1 MIWILLSLSKKA
13 KKQVIHALNLTH
25 DSSIHYIEVVDLENI
40 VLSEDN
46 IFFIE
51 TNNRLAEFHARVL
64 CAFESAAI
72 HNPLKKVWFAYR
84 VTAKDLNLIAC
95 SRKLIGLSFMLL
107 YGHLFLCTVLS
118 DSP

>member
-1 MIWILLSLSKKA
+1 MSHKLLIHILIMKCYHDLNLTISLKKGQ
-13 KKQVIHALNLTH
+13 KVIHALNLTH

-72 HNPLKKVWFAYR
+72 HNPLKKV
-84 VTAKDLNLIAC
+84 
-95 SRKLIGLSFMLL
+95 
-107 YGHLFLCTVLS
+107 
-118 DSP
+118 